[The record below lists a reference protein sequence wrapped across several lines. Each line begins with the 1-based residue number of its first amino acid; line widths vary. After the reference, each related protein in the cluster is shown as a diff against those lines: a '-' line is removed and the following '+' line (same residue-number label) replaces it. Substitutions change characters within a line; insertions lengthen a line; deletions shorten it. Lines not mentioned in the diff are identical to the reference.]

1 MRREIETLGLWR
13 RAHAVHDFF
22 AQRGGADVAR
32 QVAPERV
39 VNSLEVQS
47 LTKTFGGLRAV
58 QDVSFAVLEG
68 TVHAIIGPNGAG
80 KTTLINL
87 ITGMYTPTF
96 GRVLLN
102 TRDITAKAPMELPAL
117 GMART
122 FQNLQ
127 ICMNMSALDN
137 VMVGAHL
144 RQNSG
149 LIAGLLSL
157 PRLRREDRV
166 CRADALKA
174 MERVGLSSCAKAEAG
189 EMPYGA
195 LKRLEIARA
204 LMTRPSL
211 LLMDEP
217 AAGLNPTE
225 TASIGKLI
233 RQLAAEGLTV
243 VLVEHDMPLV
253 MGVSDT
259 ITVLDHGRKIA
270 QGTPTAIR
278 ANEQVIAAYL
288 GADGVSEAGTALGHQ
303 EAA

>member
-1 MRREIETLGLWR
+1 MTT
-13 RAHAVHDFF
+13 
-22 AQRGGADVAR
+22 
-32 QVAPERV
+32 
-39 VNSLEVQS
+39 SLEVQS
-47 LTKTFGGLRAV
+47 LTKVFGGLRAV
-58 QDVSFAVLEG
+58 QEVSFRVLDG
-68 TVHAIIGPNGAG
+68 TVHSIIGPNGAG

-87 ITGMYTPTF
+87 ITGMYIPTS
-96 GRVLLN
+96 GQVLFKSQ
-102 TRDITAKAPMELPAL
+102 DITGKAPMELPAL

-127 ICMNMSALDN
+127 ICMNMSAVDN

-157 PRLRREDRV
+157 PRLRREDRA

-174 MERVGLSSCAKAEAG
+174 MALVGLSSYAEAQAG
-189 EMPYGA
+189 QMPYGA

-233 RQLAAEGLTV
+233 RQLAVEGLTV

-259 ITVLDHGRKIA
+259 ITVLDHGKKIA
-270 QGTPTAIR
+270 EGTPADIR
-278 ANEQVIAAYL
+278 ANAQVIAAYL
-288 GADGVSEAGTALGHQ
+288 GADVASDAGAPEHR

>member
-1 MRREIETLGLWR
+1 M
-13 RAHAVHDFF
+13 
-22 AQRGGADVAR
+22 
-32 QVAPERV
+32 
-39 VNSLEVQS
+39 NSLEVQS